1 MMIVLKL
8 LCASKP
14 KLQLLTTVIFC
25 GRSEAA
31 PVPPVTVLPAKAQ
44 SAVFRSDTGSIHSS
58 CRRCFVWFTIFV
70 VKEMGHR
77 HKNEPPFKQRNANE
91 QISSDNFKQTSSTV
105 PQGIG
110 ASLAR

>member
-1 MMIVLKL
+1 MIVLKL

-70 VKEMGHR
+70 VKEMGQESVQALR
-77 HKNEPPFKQRNANE
+77 AERTQDVAKFSERVKQCGIA
-91 QISSDNFKQTSSTV
+91 IVSGST
-105 PQGIG
+105 PT
-110 ASLAR
+110 AA